1 MRVKSLLEKFIRRK
15 KFPPEGL
22 DFFKLISRH
31 EDACEARTASIL
43 PRLGKLAPL
52 CFENLGTVLSL
63 LDRAASCFWG
73 CRRGDHVVEY
83 LVGRVCTSSYAAR
96 RLFQFGYYDESLS
109 ITRSI
114 GEISNL
120 LWLFN
125 LDASTFEK
133 WRRAP
138 DSERRH
144 RFSPVRVRFR
154 LEEICRE
161 KSPDLKLLMIQQD
174 RYGAL
179 SALATHV
186 TPETRP
192 QAHNPLRRP
201 LAGSVFQEA
210 GAVVALQELAGA
222 TGRAALALPKLLGYD
237 ERRTGEFRDAGAH
250 LISSIGRLSV
260 LNIDECF
267 AEMRESRKRSDT

>member
-1 MRVKSLLEKFIRRK
+1 MRIKRHLEKFLRK
-15 KFPPEGL
+15 KRFPPEGL
-22 DFFKLISRH
+22 DFFKLISRR
-31 EDACEARTASIL
+31 ENACEARTASTL
-43 PRLGKLAPL
+43 PLLGKQAPL
-52 CFENLGTVLSL
+52 CFKNLGTVLSL

-73 CRRGDHVVEY
+73 CRRGDHIVEY
-83 LVGRVCTSSYAAR
+83 LAGRVCTSSYAAR
-96 RLFQFGYYDESLS
+96 LLFQFGYYDESLS
-109 ITRSI
+109 LTRSV
-114 GEISNL
+114 GEVSNL

-144 RFSPVRVRFR
+144 RFSPVRVRLR

-179 SALATHV
+179 SEIATHV
-186 TPETRP
+186 NPQTKP

-222 TGRAALALPKLLGYD
+222 TGRATLALPKLLGYD
-237 ERRTGEFRDAGAH
+237 ERRTNEFRDAGAH

-260 LNIDECF
+260 LNIDEYF
-267 AEMRESRKRSDT
+267 AQMRGSKKRSDT